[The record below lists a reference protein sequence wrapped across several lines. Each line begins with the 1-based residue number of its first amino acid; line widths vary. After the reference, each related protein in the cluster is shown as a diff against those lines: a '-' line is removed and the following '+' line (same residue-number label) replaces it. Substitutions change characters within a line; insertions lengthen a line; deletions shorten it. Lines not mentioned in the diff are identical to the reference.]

1 MARRLHTHNKYLNDN
16 VHHEQ
21 IAQAEAGKYVIE
33 YHVQD
38 NAENKEC
45 EPVTRTVIVKDT
57 LPPVISLHM
66 KHADGT
72 DSTAFHVGNAHKTG
86 IGGVTNPAGDESVNP
101 NLAPWVDAD
110 GKTHHVVEHPSAN
123 NVDYVIGKMPKV
135 IDEIANPYMM
145 AEQATTSVNGW
156 VLAAAASAVAGV
168 ALLASSS
175 RKAAVTEVPV

>member
-1 MARRLHTHNKYLNDN
+1 MDTEKLTQDEVEKQAGFEFGHYKEYQEKYLPGG
-16 VHHEQ
+16 V
-21 IAQAEAGKYVIE
+21 
-33 YHVQD
+33 
-38 NAENKEC
+38 
-45 EPVTRTVIVKDT
+45 EPKDLKDGWETV
-57 LPPVISLHM
+57 